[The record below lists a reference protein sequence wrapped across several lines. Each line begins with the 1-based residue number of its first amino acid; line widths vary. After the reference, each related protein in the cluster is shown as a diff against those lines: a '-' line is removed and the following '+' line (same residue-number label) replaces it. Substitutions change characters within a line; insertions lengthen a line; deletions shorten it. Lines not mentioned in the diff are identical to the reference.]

1 MAKTKNGNGIE
12 FYQELLK
19 EQAKKLYETE
29 GDLQDVAI
37 EVSRTSA
44 LSQNAVAYHKFATLN
59 LRVKEMTKSVK
70 EKEKVLKEI
79 GVIAND

>member
-1 MAKTKNGNGIE
+1 MKKSENGINY
-12 FYQELLK
+12 YQNLLK
-19 EQAKKLYETE
+19 EQAKKLTE
-29 GDLQDVAI
+29 AVSKEVAI

-70 EKEKVLKEI
+70 EKDKVLEEI
-79 GVIAND
+79 GVITND

>member
-1 MAKTKNGNGIE
+1 MAKTKNENGID
-12 FYQELLK
+12 FYQNLLK
-19 EQAKKLYETE
+19 EQAKVLISAVDK
-29 GDLQDVAI
+29 DVPV

-70 EKEKVLKEI
+70 EKDKVLEEI
-79 GVIAND
+79 GVITNE